1 MTGRVLRRLIPI
13 ILIQGGYAQVT
24 QRFGSRTY
32 IGDPVNVAKIFSDKM
47 VDEIM
52 VVDVDARTGQGNL
65 NLKLLERI
73 SEHSFV
79 PTAYAGG
86 LTNAKQAESVL
97 RLGYEKVSFNSA
109 FLDTPQ
115 VIRETGNN
123 VGLSSVMVEIT
134 IGIVEGELPPVD
146 YRNSHVIPGSVLDQ
160 IKKAEASGA
169 GEILIKSVS
178 SDGQLAVESVDQLIE
193 FPSACQIPI
202 IYAGGVGD
210 DETVRKLWAHGFDGV
225 AAGTW
230 FSVRGRLRAP
240 MIHYPQSALLDSY
253 RLDPCLSSPKLNE

>member
-1 MTGRVLRRLIPI
+1 VTGQVLKRLIPI

-24 QRFGSRTY
+24 QKFGNPTY
-32 IGDPVNVAKIFSDKM
+32 IGDPVNIVKIFSDKM

-52 VVDVDARTGQGNL
+52 VVDLDARKVGTPS

-86 LTNAKQAESVL
+86 LTSVRQAESVL

-109 FLDTPQ
+109 FLDNPDA
-115 VIRETGNN
+115 IREIGNN
-123 VGLSSVMVEIT
+123 VGSSSVLVEIT
-134 IGIVEGELPPVD
+134 IGLAEGELRPVD
-146 YRNSHVIPGSVLDQ
+146 YRTSHVIPGSVLDQ

-178 SDGQLAVESVDQLIE
+178 SDGQLQAECLDQLIE
-193 FPSACQIPI
+193 LPSGCQLPI
-202 IYAGGVGD
+202 LYAGGVGD
-210 DETVRKLWAHGFDGV
+210 EATVRKLWAHGFDGV

-240 MIHYPQSALLDSY
+240 MIHYPLPENLDPY
-253 RLDPCLSSPKLNE
+253 RLNACLPRPEPN